1 VEPRANRRVV
11 VIDDDPAVREGLG
24 ALLELHGWQVESFD
38 DGGAALAHL
47 RRSEPPAVILLDLV
61 MPRLDGALFRKRQL
75 ADPTLSRIPVVVITA
90 APQLEGTTEAV
101 GLPVLSKPLEPRRLL
116 DLLDGFAP
124 PRR

>member
-1 VEPRANRRVV
+1 
-11 VIDDDPAVREGLG
+11 
-24 ALLELHGWQVESFD
+24 
-38 DGGAALAHL
+38 
-47 RRSEPPAVILLDLV
+47 VILLDLV